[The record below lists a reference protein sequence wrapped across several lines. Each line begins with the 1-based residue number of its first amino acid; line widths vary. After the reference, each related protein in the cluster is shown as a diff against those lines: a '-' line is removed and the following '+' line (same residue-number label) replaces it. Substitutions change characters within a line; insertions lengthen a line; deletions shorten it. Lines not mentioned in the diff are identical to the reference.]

1 MTDPD
6 ADRDNLIK
14 LEMNLI
20 ESDVPNLALIAPL
33 FVVFFSANFLLTE
46 FSVIILFTI
55 HFS

>member
-14 LEMNLI
+14 QEMNLI

-33 FVVFFSANFLLTE
+33 FVFFSANFLLTE